1 MVALLFILL
10 FLMHHN
16 QNPSS
21 PTNLMEVNK
30 CIYVGMLNRA
40 QLFESR
46 LALTR
51 VKI

>member
-1 MVALLFILL
+1 MVTLLCTLL

-30 CIYVGMLNRA
+30 YIYVSILNRA